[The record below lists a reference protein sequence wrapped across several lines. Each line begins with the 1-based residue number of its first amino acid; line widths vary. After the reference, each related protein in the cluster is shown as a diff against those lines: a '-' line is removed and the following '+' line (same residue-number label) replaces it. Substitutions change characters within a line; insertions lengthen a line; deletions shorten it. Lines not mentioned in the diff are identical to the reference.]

1 MSFKVNDKQLLN
13 NYNEIWEKIKK
24 LMKIDFESK
33 SAYSDGDK
41 HITTKI
47 KIYAGSITTNSHNK
61 EMPKKTPCKCLSTIM
76 LDTVIKA
83 NKKYY
88 CQLFLGECKY
98 VQEKIK
104 VENYIAED
112 LEKSD
117 SNDETESDID
127 HGK

>member
-47 KIYAGSITTNSHNK
+47 KIHAGSITTNSHNK
-61 EMPKKTPCKCLSTIM
+61 EMPKKNTM
-76 LDTVIKA
+76 
-83 NKKYY
+83 
-88 CQLFLGECKY
+88 
-98 VQEKIK
+98 
-104 VENYIAED
+104 
-112 LEKSD
+112 
-117 SNDETESDID
+117 
-127 HGK
+127 